1 MFGASVGTWLLS
13 KEIYVLEHNFY
24 NGLSML
30 IIVMLA
36 HNKFGP
42 SIAKWADKEIE
53 VGSWDQVR

>member
-1 MFGASVGTWLLS
+1 MFGISVGTWLLS

-53 VGSWDQVR
+53 VCS